1 MNNEKVLPNR
11 CHEPFLSQK
20 NRLTMRFFQGLKS
33 FEFNR
38 CRRLGGVVEE
48 DAVDVG
54 DFVDYTVRS

>member
-33 FEFNR
+33 FPLAELNPFLNF
-38 CRRLGGVVEE
+38 
-48 DAVDVG
+48 
-54 DFVDYTVRS
+54 FV

>member
-33 FEFNR
+33 FKLNR
-38 CRRLGGVVEE
+38 GRRLGRDVVH
-48 DAVDVG
+48 DAVDAADLVNYSG
-54 DFVDYTVRS
+54 